1 MNPCHPI
8 PIPMLLAALVLVPF
22 LGSLLAALM
31 PEDARNRESL
41 LAIAV
46 AAGGLLVAG
55 SLYPAVADGQ
65 VLREELAWLPAQG
78 LYFVLRVDGL
88 AWVFSMLVLAIGL
101 LVVLYAR
108 YYMSPADP
116 VPRFFAF
123 LLAFMGSMLGVVLS
137 GNLVQLVVF
146 WELTS
151 LTSFLLIGYWH
162 HRADA
167 RRGARM
173 AFTVTATGGLCLM
186 AGVLVLGNI
195 VGSYDLD
202 VVLAAG
208 ERIRADELYRP
219 ALVLIALGALTK
231 SAQFPFHF
239 WLPHAMAAPTPVS
252 SYLHSATMVK
262 AGVFLLVRLWPALA
276 GTPEWTWIIGGAGV
290 CTLLIGAFVAIFQHD
305 LKGLL
310 AYSTISHLGLI
321 TTLIGIGTPLA
332 IVAAIFHILNHA
344 TFKASLF
351 MAAGIIDHECGTRD
365 MRVLSGLRHTLP
377 VTATLAIVASAAM
390 AGVPLLN
397 GFLSKEMFFAETL
410 LVGGDTNWWMS
421 YAALAMGV
429 FGVAYSLRFI
439 GIFFGPPARE
449 LPRAPHEP
457 PRWMRFPVELL
468 VLACLVVGSVPGVS
482 IEPILHVAAVAT
494 LGPAMPEYDL
504 AVWHGFNVPLLM
516 SAVALAGGVLLYAV
530 LLRGFNL
537 RARETVP
544 LLHRLNGAQA
554 YESAMLLLTNSAGRL
569 LKHVG
574 TGRLQPQL
582 LLMMVALVGVPLLL
596 AGVPAAWPDQPRQG
610 FDPLFAALWLIGGG
624 AAVAAAWLA
633 KYHRLAALALVGGTG
648 VVTSVTF
655 LWLSAPDLAL
665 TQLMVETVTTV
676 LLLLGL
682 RWLPPRVASA
692 ADRSAAAPG
701 ARLRR
706 SRDLIVALAGGL
718 GMAVLTYAVLVHP
731 ASHSIG
737 DFFLQHAL
745 VGGGGSNVVNVL
757 LVDFRSFDTL
767 GEITV
772 LAIVALTVYALLR
785 RFRPAPESVGIPAQR
800 RNDVDPASRQAPAEQ
815 AGSGYL
821 LVAGIYLRLLL
832 PFMGVA
838 AVYFFMRGHNL
849 PGGGFVAGL
858 IFSVAILVQYML
870 AGAVWVE
877 SHLQLRPHRWLGFG
891 LALACATGLGA
902 WLFDH
907 PFLTTHTAHV
917 DWPLVG
923 ELHLPSAFVFDLG
936 VFATVVGTTML
947 MLVALAH
954 QSLRAHRQPDDD
966 APAADETRRTI

>member
-1 MNPCHPI
+1 
-8 PIPMLLAALVLVPF
+8 MLLAALVFLPF
-22 LGSLLAALM
+22 LGSLVAALM
-31 PEDARNRESL
+31 PQDARNYESW

-46 AAGGLLVAG
+46 AVGGMAIVGMLLPQIAGGEVVRA
-55 SLYPAVADGQ
+55 
-65 VLREELAWLPAQG
+65 EFAWLPANG
-78 LYFVLRVDGL
+78 LHFVLRVDGL
-88 AWVFSMLVLAIGL
+88 AWVFAMLVLAIGL

-108 YYMSPADP
+108 YYMSPEDP

-173 AFTVTATGGLCLM
+173 AFTVTASGGLCLL
-186 AGVLVLGNI
+186 AGVLVLGHI

-202 VVLAAG
+202 TVLAAG
-208 ERIRADELYRP
+208 DAVRAHELYRP

-321 TTLIGIGTPLA
+321 TVLIGIGTPLA
-332 IVAAIFHILNHA
+332 TVAAIFHILNHA

-351 MAAGIIDHECGTRD
+351 MAAGIIDHESGTRD
-365 MRVLSGLRHTLP
+365 LRVLRGLRHSLP

-410 LVGGDTNWWMS
+410 HVGGDRNWWMS
-421 YAALAMGV
+421 YAAVAMGM
-429 FGVAYSLRFI
+429 FSVAYSLRFI
-439 GIFFGPPARE
+439 SVFFGAPAQG
-449 LPRAPHEP
+449 LPREPHEP

-468 VLACLVVGSVPGVS
+468 VLACLVVGIAPGVS
-482 IEPILHVAAVAT
+482 IGPLLHLAAVAT
-494 LGPAMPEYDL
+494 LGEATPDYDL
-504 AVWHGFNVPLLM
+504 AVWHGVNLPLLM
-516 SAVALAGGVLLYAV
+516 SVGALVGGMLLYAV
-530 LLRGFNL
+530 LRRHFDL
-537 RARETVP
+537 AQRERVP
-544 LLHRLNGAQA
+544 LIHRFNGAQA
-554 YESAMLLLTNSAGRL
+554 YETTMLQLTRSAEWLLHR
-569 LKHVG
+569 VG
-574 TGRLQPQL
+574 TRRLQPQL
-582 LLMMVALVGVPLLL
+582 LLLMAALLGGPLLL
-596 AGVPAAWPDQPRQG
+596 AGAPPAWTALPRQG
-610 FDPLFAALWLIGGG
+610 FDPLFAGLWAIGAGC
-624 AAVAAAWLA
+624 AVAGAWMA

-648 VVTSVTF
+648 IVTAATF

-676 LLLLGL
+676 LILLGL
-682 RWLPPRVASA
+682 RWLPPRLESIAGPVQPLW
-692 ADRSAAAPG
+692 RVW
-701 ARLRR
+701 ARRA
-706 SRDLIVALAGGL
+706 RDLALALGGGVALA
-718 GMAVLTYAVLVHP
+718 ALTYAVLVHP
-731 ASHSIG
+731 ASDTIA
-737 DFFLQHAL
+737 DFFLLNAL
-745 VGGGGSNVVNVL
+745 GGGGGSNVVNVL

-785 RFRPAPESVGIPAQR
+785 RFRPAPESAGIPPQQR
-800 RNDVDPASRQAPAEQ
+800 FEADPASGQSPAEQ
-815 AGSGYL
+815 ANGGYL

-832 PFMGVA
+832 PFMGVI

-858 IFSVAILVQYML
+858 IFAVAILVQYML
-870 AGAVWVE
+870 AGTVWVE
-877 SHLQLRPHRWLGFG
+877 SHVHLRPHRWLGFG
-891 LALACATGLGA
+891 LLLACATGLGA
-902 WLFDH
+902 WWFGH

-954 QSLRAHRQPDDD
+954 QSLRGHRQPGEEV
-966 APAADETRRTI
+966 AADGSAAADGGRT

>member
-1 MNPCHPI
+1 
-8 PIPMLLAALVLVPF
+8 MLLASLVIVPF
-22 LGSLLAALM
+22 IGSVLAALL
-31 PEDARNRESL
+31 PQDARNRESS

-46 AAGGLLVAG
+46 TVCGLAIGGMLLPQVAGGE
-55 SLYPAVADGQ
+55 
-65 VLREELAWLPAQG
+65 VLREEYAWLPAQG
-78 LYFVLRVDGL
+78 LDFVLRVDGL
-88 AWVFSMLVLAIGL
+88 AWVFAMLVLAIGL

-116 VPRFFAF
+116 VPRFFSF

-173 AFTVTATGGLCLM
+173 AFTVTAAGGLCLL
-186 AGVLVLGNI
+186 AGVLVLGHI

-202 VVLAAG
+202 AVLAAG
-208 ERIRADELYRP
+208 ALIRGHELYLP
-219 ALVLIALGALTK
+219 ALLLIALGALTK

-262 AGVFLLVRLWPALA
+262 AGAFLLLRLWPALA
-276 GTPEWTWIIGGAGV
+276 GSEEWTLIICSAGV
-290 CTLLIGAFVAIFQHD
+290 CTMLLGAFIAIFQSD

-321 TTLIGIGTPLA
+321 TVLIGIGTPLA

-351 MAAGIIDHECGTRD
+351 MATGIIDHETGTRD
-365 MRVLSGLRHTLP
+365 LRLLSGLRHKLP
-377 VTATLAIVASAAM
+377 ITATLAIVASAAM

-410 LVGGDTNWWMS
+410 LVGGDRNWWMS
-421 YAALAMGV
+421 VAAVVMGM

-439 GIFFGPPARE
+439 SVFFGAPRE
-449 LPRAPHEP
+449 LPRDAHEP
-457 PRWMRFPVELL
+457 PHWMRFPVELL
-468 VLACLVVGSVPGVS
+468 VLTCLVVGIAPGVS
-482 IEPILHVAAVAT
+482 IEPLLHIAVLAV
-494 LGPAMPEYDL
+494 LGEQAPVYDL
-504 AVWHGFNVPLLM
+504 ALWHGFNLPLAM
-516 SAVALAGGVLLYAV
+516 SLVALVCGVLLYVV
-530 LLRGFNL
+530 LRRHFALQQ
-537 RARETVP
+537 RERVP
-544 LLHRLNGAQA
+544 LLHRFNGANA
-554 YESAMLLLTNSAGRL
+554 YEATMQQLTRAAEWLLQRI
-569 LKHVG
+569 G
-574 TGRLQPQL
+574 TRRLQQQL
-582 LLMMVALVGVPLLL
+582 LLIMLALLLVPPLL
-596 AGVPAAWPDQPRQG
+596 AGAPPAWTAIPQQD
-610 FDPLFAALWLIGGG
+610 FDPFFAGLWAIGGG
-624 AAVAAAWLA
+624 CAVAAAWMA

-648 VVTSVTF
+648 IVTAATF

-676 LLLLGL
+676 LILLGL
-682 RWLPPRVASA
+682 RWLPPRLEAMATQPPQRVW
-692 ADRSAAAPG
+692 
-701 ARLRR
+701 LRR
-706 SRDLIVALAGGL
+706 VRDLSLAIGGGLALA
-718 GMAVLTYAVLVHP
+718 ALTYAVLLHP
-731 ASHSIG
+731 ASDTIA
-737 DFFLQHAL
+737 DFFLLNAL
-745 VGGGGSNVVNVL
+745 SGGGGGNVVNVL

-772 LAIVALTVYALLR
+772 LSIVALTVYALLR
-785 RFRPAPESVGIPAQR
+785 RFRPAPESACIPPQQR
-800 RNDVDPASRQAPAEQ
+800 FAADPANRQTPAEQ
-815 AGSGYL
+815 ANSGYL
-821 LVAGIYLRLLL
+821 LVPGIYLRLLL
-832 PFMGVA
+832 PFIGVI

-858 IFSVAILVQYML
+858 IFAVAILVQYML
-870 AGAVWVE
+870 AGTVWVE
-877 SHLQLRPHRWLGFG
+877 KQVHLRAHRWLGG
-891 LALACATGLGA
+891 GLLLALATGLGA
-902 WLFDH
+902 WAFAH

-917 DWPLVG
+917 NWPLLG

-936 VFATVVGTTML
+936 VFVVVVGTTML

-954 QSLRAHRQPDDD
+954 QSLRAHRTPGEEAPEDE
-966 APAADETRRTI
+966 PAAGNDTTGRRKP

>member
-1 MNPCHPI
+1 
-8 PIPMLLAALVLVPF
+8 MLLASLVLIPF
-22 LGSLLAALM
+22 VGSVLAALM
-31 PEDARNRESL
+31 PQNARTPESW

-46 AAGGLLVAG
+46 AACGLIIAG
-55 SLYPAVADGQ
+55 SLYPGLAGGE
-65 VLREELAWLPAQG
+65 VLREEFAWLPAQG
-78 LYFVLRVDGL
+78 LYFTLRVDGL
-88 AWVFSMLVLAIGL
+88 AWVFTMLVLAIGL

-108 YYMSPADP
+108 YYMSPDDP
-116 VPRFFAF
+116 VPRFFSF

-173 AFTVTATGGLCLM
+173 AFTVTATGGLCLLV
-186 AGVLVLGNI
+186 GVLVLGHI

-202 VVLAAG
+202 AVLAAG
-208 ERIRADELYRP
+208 DRIRGHDLYLT

-262 AGVFLLVRLWPALA
+262 AGVFLLVRLWPALS
-276 GTPEWTWIIGGAGV
+276 GTPEWAWIIGGAGV
-290 CTLLIGAFVAIFQHD
+290 CTMLIGAFIAIFQHD

-321 TTLIGIGTPLA
+321 TVLIGIGTPQA
-332 IVAAIFHILNHA
+332 MVAAIFHILNHA

-351 MAAGIIDHECGTRD
+351 MAAGIIDHESGTRD
-365 MRVLSGLRHTLP
+365 MRVLRGLRHPLP
-377 VTATLAIVASAAM
+377 ITATLAIVASAAM

-397 GFLSKEMFFAETL
+397 GFLSKEMFFAETIH
-410 LVGGDTNWWMS
+410 VGGERHWWMS
-421 YAALAMGV
+421 IAAVAMGM
-429 FGVAYSLRFI
+429 FSVAYSLRFI
-439 GIFFGPPARE
+439 SIFFGTPVDA

-468 VLACLVVGSVPGVS
+468 VLACLVVGVAPGIS
-482 IEPILHVAAVAT
+482 IEPVLRVAVAAT
-494 LGPAMPEYDL
+494 LGADAPSYDL
-504 AVWHGFNVPLLM
+504 ALWHGLNLPLLM
-516 SAVALAGGVLLYAV
+516 SVLALLGGVVLYVV
-530 LLRGFNL
+530 LRRHFDLQQ
-537 RARETVP
+537 REQAP

-554 YESAMLLLTNSAGRL
+554 YESAMLQLTRAAGGL
-569 LKHVG
+569 LKRLG
-574 TGRLQPQL
+574 TTRLQPQL
-582 LLMMVALVGVPLLL
+582 LLLIVALLSVLLL
-596 AGVPAAWPDQPRQG
+596 AGLPPGWTSVPRYG
-610 FDPLFAALWLIGGG
+610 FDPLFAALWTIGGG
-624 AAVAAAWLA
+624 CAIAAAWVA
-633 KYHRLAALALVGGTG
+633 KYHRLAALTLVGGTG
-648 VVTSVTF
+648 IVTAATF

-676 LLLLGL
+676 LILLGL
-682 RWLPPRVASA
+682 RWLPPRIESIAGPVQPLW
-692 ADRSAAAPG
+692 RVW
-701 ARLRR
+701 ARRA
-706 SRDLIVALAGGL
+706 RDLALAVGGGVALA
-718 GMAVLTYAVLVHP
+718 ALTYAVLVHP
-731 ASHSIG
+731 AADTIA
-737 DFFLQHAL
+737 DFFLLNAL
-745 VGGGGSNVVNVL
+745 GGGGGSNVVNVL

-785 RFRPAPESVGIPAQR
+785 RFRPAPESAAIPAQQ
-800 RNDVDPASRQAPAEQ
+800 RNDADPARGQSPAEQ
-815 AGSGYL
+815 ANSGYL
-821 LVAGIYLRLLL
+821 MVAGVYLRLLL
-832 PFMGVA
+832 PFMGVVA
-838 AVYFFMRGHNL
+838 AYFFMRGHNL

-858 IFSVAILVQYML
+858 IFAVAILVQYML
-870 AGAVWVE
+870 AGTVWVE
-877 SHLQLRPHRWLGFG
+877 SHLHLRPHRWLGSG
-891 LALACATGLGA
+891 LVLACATGLGA
-902 WLFDH
+902 WLFGH

-936 VFATVVGTTML
+936 VFAVVVGTTML

-954 QSLRAHRQPDDD
+954 QSLRAHRLP
-966 APAADETRRTI
+966 AEGAAEGRPAAGGGGAT